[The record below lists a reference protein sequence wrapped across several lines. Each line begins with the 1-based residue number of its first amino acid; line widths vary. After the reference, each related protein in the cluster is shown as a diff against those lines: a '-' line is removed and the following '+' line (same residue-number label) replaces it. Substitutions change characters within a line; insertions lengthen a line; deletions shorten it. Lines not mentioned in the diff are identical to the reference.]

1 MTEPQFQYNAFGLDY
16 TDIVQA
22 FTGAVSTNGA
32 EEEDFATNYQ
42 CGRYLINEEI
52 ALQEGMLAANFN
64 KITMQQLERL
74 DWHEVNTLSIS
85 GNAGF
90 EFDFAPDQTE
100 DIKIYIDDETGGGV
114 SETSIGCRTRSFRCG
129 SFDLDDDSTELES
142 SYTVAYDATRQKW
155 VAQLNRPSI
164 PTEDRILVSYTPD
177 HDSLVIPSL
186 KRALRDA
193 VACVFGHSLYAE
205 GDSTWALITRY
216 CSQADSVATMIRSNR
231 FLPPEIKRLR
241 FVNPVVP
248 TGIQSNKIWRN

>member
-1 MTEPQFQYNAFGLDY
+1 MTEPVFQYNAFGLDY
-16 TDIVQA
+16 NDIVQA
-22 FTGAVSTNGA
+22 FTGAV
-32 EEEDFATNYQ
+32 EDDFATNDQ
-42 CGRYLINEEI
+42 SGRCVIEEEI

-64 KITMQQLERL
+64 KITMNQLERL
-74 DWHEVNTLSIS
+74 DWHEVNTISVS

-114 SETSIGCRTRSFRCG
+114 SETSIGCRTRSFKCG
-129 SFDLDDDSTELES
+129 DFHLDDDSTELETN
-142 SYTVAYDATRQKW
+142 YTVAYDETRQKW
-155 VAQLNRPSI
+155 VAQLSQASI

-205 GDSTWALITRY
+205 GDSTWSLITRY
-216 CSQADSVATMIRSNR
+216 CSQADSVATMIRQNR
-231 FLPPEIKRLR
+231 FLPPEIKKLR
-241 FVNPVVP
+241 FINQVVP